1 MARLSRYLSATEETT
16 NVRLAKTLPAPAVR
30 SPASQGAAGDHEPAR
45 QIQRHRLDHAHRA
58 GQCVAR
64 HRRRRHGQLRDH
76 PGRRRQGV
84 LGRRR
89 LRPHRKEH
97 EGLQRAAAH
106 LEGSARH
113 RLQRHQLLQADRQHH
128 ARPRRRRRPGRR
140 HPGRRV
146 DRLEEGQDHRRPHAA
161 RRRRRRPCRH
171 RLAAALRH
179 GQGQVL
185 PAALRGGRRR
195 GGRAHRPGLALR
207 RGRPARSQGPR
218 GRHQARR
225 RRADLDPLHQVR
237 AQQLAAHDGTVL
249 RRLDGARDAGLPRA
263 PR

>member
-1 MARLSRYLSATEETT
+1 MSDWQKRYQRLLFDRPHPKVLRVTMNRPDKYNATDSIMHTELV
-16 NVRLAKTLPAPAVR
+16 NVWRDID
-30 SPASQGAAGDHEPAR
+30 GDDTR
-45 QIQRHRLDHAHRA
+45 
-58 GQCVAR
+58 
-64 HRRRRHGQLRDH
+64 QLRDH
-76 PGRRRQGV
+76 PGRRRQGI

-89 LRPHRKEH
+89 LRSHRKEH

-146 DRLEEGQDHRRPHAA
+146 DRLQEGENHRRPHAA
-161 RRRRRRPCRH
+161 RRRRRRSRRD

-207 RGRPARSQGPR
+207 RGRSARSQRRSKSRPSSPR
-218 GRHQARR
+218 ARR
-225 RRADLDPLHQVR
+225 
-237 AQQLAAHDGTVL
+237 
-249 RRLDGARDAGLPRA
+249 PRSA
-263 PR
+263 SPSTRSTTGCA